1 MRSFLTQDRSWAY
14 RSVLLMAVFTLA
26 VGVWARAWKLG
37 FPAERILDEIYFP
50 VMARKFLDGIYQFD
64 LHPPLGKFIIA
75 VGIALFGDTP
85 IGWRVMPLL
94 FGVAMIPLGAALGW
108 YLFRQ
113 RVAALLLATFIA
125 GETFL
130 IVYSRTG
137 IMDGI
142 LLFLTLAT
150 LLAALRVERPPQVI
164 WVAVLLGL
172 TIGVKW
178 AVFMVVVPVGYVLW
192 RKGFI
197 RHFLAGLW
205 VSAVVYVVIVYV
217 GALVAATT
225 IPNPRGSP
233 WWSYPWEAWQL
244 TWAWHLEAAKKITA
258 ATPNPWG
265 SPWWS
270 WPLMLRTI
278 RLSPLLTTAEGDLQV
293 IVAIG
298 NPVLWYGSTLAVVAG
313 IVEAARRL
321 VARKPIADDPL
332 VPILLGYVSLLL
344 PWIPG
349 TRIPYIY
356 NYLPSY
362 AFALMALVY
371 WLVRFWGR
379 GSWGPW
385 VVVAFTALALASTLY
400 FVPLAAGLPIS
411 NDFLQQHIWLDS
423 WYYQSSEV
431 P

>member
-1 MRSFLTQDRSWAY
+1 MKSLMSHDSPWAY
-14 RSVLLMAVFTLA
+14 RSVLMLSVVTVL
-26 VGVWARAWKLG
+26 VGLWARVWKLG
-37 FPAERILDEIYFP
+37 FPGQRIWDEIYFP
-50 VMARKFLDGIYQFD
+50 VMARKYLEGVYQFD

-94 FGVAMIPLGAALGW
+94 FGCAMIPLGAALGW
-108 YLFRQ
+108 YLMRE
-113 RVAALLLATFIA
+113 RVAALLLAAFIA

-130 IVYSRTG
+130 IAYSRTG

-142 LLFLTLAT
+142 LVFFTLAT
-150 LLAALRVERPPQVI
+150 LLAALLVERWGQVL

-172 TIGVKW
+172 AISVKW

-192 RKGFI
+192 RKGLL
-197 RHFLAGLW
+197 RPFLASLW
-205 VSAVVYVVIVYV
+205 VSAILYIFIVYL
-217 GALVAATT
+217 GALISVTT
-225 IPNPRGSP
+225 N
-233 WWSYPWEAWQL
+233 PWEAWQW
-244 TWAWHLEAAKKITA
+244 TWNWHIQAFEKVTA
-258 ATPNPWG
+258 AIPNPWG

-278 RLSPLLTTAEGDLQV
+278 RLSSLFATPTGDLQV

-313 IVEAARRL
+313 LVEAARRL
-321 VARKPIADDPL
+321 VARKPVADDPL
-332 VPILLGYVSLLL
+332 VPILLGYVFLLL

-362 AFALMALVY
+362 TFALMALVY
-371 WLVRFWGR
+371 WLVRIWGR
-379 GSWGPW
+379 RPWGPW
-385 VVVAFTALALASTLY
+385 AVVAFTALALASTI
-400 FVPLAAGLPIS
+400 FFIPLAAGLPIS
-411 NDFLQQHIWLDS
+411 DESLQQRIWLDS
-423 WYYQSSEV
+423 WYYPSAEI

>member
-1 MRSFLTQDRSWAY
+1 MKSLVSRNSSWAY
-14 RSVLLMAVFTLA
+14 RSVLVLSAVMVL
-26 VGVWARAWKLG
+26 VGLWARVWKLG
-37 FPAERILDEIYFP
+37 FPGQRVWDEIYFP
-50 VMARKFLDGIYQFD
+50 VMARKFLEGTYQFD

-75 VGIALFGDTP
+75 VGIAVFGDTP

-94 FGVAMIPLGAALGW
+94 FGCAMIPLGAALGW
-108 YLFRQ
+108 YLMREK
-113 RVAALLLATFIA
+113 VAALLLAAFIA

-130 IVYSRTG
+130 IAYSRIG

-142 LLFLTLAT
+142 LVFFTLAT
-150 LLAALRVERPPQVI
+150 VLAALRVERRSQVL

-172 TIGVKW
+172 SISVKW

-192 RKGFI
+192 RKGFF
-197 RHFLAGLW
+197 REFVASLW
-205 VSAVVYVVIVYV
+205 VSAVLYIVIVYI
-217 GALVAATT
+217 GALVAVTT
-225 IPNPRGSP
+225 N
-233 WWSYPWEAWQL
+233 PWEAWQW
-244 TWAWHLEAAKKITA
+244 TWSWHLKAAEKITA
-258 ATPNPWG
+258 AIPNSWG

-270 WPLMLRTI
+270 WPLMLRPI
-278 RLSPLLTTAEGDLQV
+278 RLSDLFATASGDLQV
-293 IVAIG
+293 ISTLG

-332 VPILLGYVSLLL
+332 VPILLGYVFLLL

-371 WLVRFWGR
+371 WLVQLWRR
-379 GSWGPW
+379 PPWGPW
-385 VVVAFTALALASTLY
+385 VVVAFTALALAATIFFL
-400 FVPLAAGLPIS
+400 PLAMGLPLS
-411 NDFLQQHIWLDS
+411 PEAMQRRVWMDS
-423 WYYQSSEV
+423 WFYPTAEV

>member
-1 MRSFLTQDRSWAY
+1 MKSFVSRDTSWAY
-14 RSVLLMAVFTLA
+14 RSVLVLSAVMVL
-26 VGVWARAWKLG
+26 VGLWARVWKLG
-37 FPAERILDEIYFP
+37 FPGQRIWDEIYFP
-50 VMARKFLDGIYQFD
+50 VMARKFLEGTYQFD

-94 FGVAMIPLGAALGW
+94 FGCAMIPLGAALGW
-108 YLFRQ
+108 YLMREK
-113 RVAALLLATFIA
+113 VAALLLAAFIA

-130 IVYSRTG
+130 IAYSRIG

-142 LLFLTLAT
+142 LVFFTLAT
-150 LLAALRVERPPQVI
+150 LLAALRVERRSQVL

-172 TIGVKW
+172 AISVKW

-192 RKGFI
+192 RKGFL
-197 RHFLAGLW
+197 REFVASLW
-205 VSAVVYVVIVYV
+205 ISAVLYIVVVYV
-217 GALVAATT
+217 GALIAVTT
-225 IPNPRGSP
+225 N
-233 WWSYPWEAWQL
+233 PWEAWQW
-244 TWAWHLEAAKKITA
+244 TWSWHLKAAEKITA
-258 ATPNPWG
+258 AIPNSWG

-270 WPLMLRTI
+270 WPLMLRPI
-278 RLSPLLTTAEGDLQV
+278 RLSNLFATASGDLQV
-293 IVAIG
+293 ISTLG

-332 VPILLGYVSLLL
+332 VPILLGYVFLLL

-371 WLVRFWGR
+371 WLVRLWR
-379 GSWGPW
+379 RPPWGPW
-385 VVVAFTALALASTLY
+385 VVVAFTALALAATIFFL
-400 FVPLAAGLPIS
+400 PLAMGLPLS
-411 NDFLQQHIWLDS
+411 PEAMQRRVWMDS
-423 WYYQSSEV
+423 WFYPTAEV

>member
-14 RSVLLMAVFTLA
+14 RSVLLLAVFTLA
-26 VGVWARAWKLG
+26 VGVWARVWKLG
-37 FPAERILDEIYFP
+37 FPGERSWDEIYFP

-150 LLAALRVERPPQVI
+150 LLDALRVERPPQVI

-172 TIGVKW
+172 AIGVKW

-205 VSAVVYVVIVYV
+205 VSAVVYIVIVYV

-225 IPNPRGSP
+225 IPNP
-233 WWSYPWEAWQL
+233 
-244 TWAWHLEAAKKITA
+244 
-258 ATPNPWG
+258 WG

-270 WPLMLRTI
+270 WPLMLRPI
-278 RLSPLLTTAEGDLQV
+278 RFSSLLATAEGDLQV

-379 GSWGPW
+379 GAWGSW

-400 FVPLAAGLPIS
+400 FVPLATGLPIS

>member
-1 MRSFLTQDRSWAY
+1 MKSLVSRDTSWAY
-14 RSVLLMAVFTLA
+14 RSVLVLSAVTIL
-26 VGVWARAWKLG
+26 VGLWARVWKLG
-37 FPAERILDEIYFP
+37 FPGQRIWDEIYFP
-50 VMARKFLDGIYQFD
+50 VMARKFLEGTYQFD

-94 FGVAMIPLGAALGW
+94 FGCAMIPLGAALGW
-108 YLFRQ
+108 YLFRE
-113 RVAALLLATFIA
+113 RVGALLLAAFIA

-130 IVYSRTG
+130 IAYSRIG

-142 LLFLTLAT
+142 LVFFTLAT
-150 LLAALRVERPPQVI
+150 LLAALRVERRGQVL

-172 TIGVKW
+172 AISVKW
-178 AVFMVVVPVGYVLW
+178 AVFMVAVPVGYILW
-192 RKGFI
+192 RKGLLRPFV
-197 RHFLAGLW
+197 ASLW
-205 VSAVVYVVIVYV
+205 VSAVLYIAIVYL
-217 GALVAATT
+217 GALVAVTT
-225 IPNPRGSP
+225 N
-233 WWSYPWEAWQL
+233 PWEAWQW
-244 TWAWHLEAAKKITA
+244 TWGWHLKAAEKITA
-258 ATPNPWG
+258 AIPNTWG

-270 WPLMLRTI
+270 WPLMLRPI
-278 RLSPLLTTAEGDLQV
+278 RLSPLFATATGDLQV
-293 IVAIG
+293 ISTIG

-332 VPILLGYVSLLL
+332 VPILLGYVFLLL

-362 AFALMALVY
+362 AFALIALVY
-371 WLVRFWGR
+371 WLVRLWGR
-379 GSWGPW
+379 PPWGPW
-385 VVVAFTALALASTLY
+385 VVVAFTALALAATL
-400 FVPLAAGLPIS
+400 FFLPLAMGLPIS
-411 NDFLQQHIWLDS
+411 SESMQQRIWMDS
-423 WYYQSSEV
+423 WFYPSAEV

>member
-1 MRSFLTQDRSWAY
+1 MKSFVSRDTSWAY
-14 RSVLLMAVFTLA
+14 RSVLVLSAVMVL
-26 VGVWARAWKLG
+26 VGLWARVWKLG
-37 FPAERILDEIYFP
+37 FPGQRVWDEIYFP
-50 VMARKFLDGIYQFD
+50 VMARKFLEGTYQFD

-75 VGIALFGDTP
+75 VGIAVFGDTP

-94 FGVAMIPLGAALGW
+94 FGCAMIPLGAALGW
-108 YLFRQ
+108 YLMREK
-113 RVAALLLATFIA
+113 VAALLLAAFIA

-130 IVYSRTG
+130 IAYSRIG

-142 LLFLTLAT
+142 LVFFTLAT
-150 LLAALRVERPPQVI
+150 VLAALRVERRSQVL

-172 TIGVKW
+172 SISVKW
-178 AVFMVVVPVGYVLW
+178 AVLMVVVPVGYVLW
-192 RKGFI
+192 RKGFF
-197 RHFLAGLW
+197 REFVASLW
-205 VSAVVYVVIVYV
+205 VSAVLYIVIVYI
-217 GALVAATT
+217 GALVAVTT
-225 IPNPRGSP
+225 N
-233 WWSYPWEAWQL
+233 PWEAWQW
-244 TWAWHLEAAKKITA
+244 TWSWHLKAAEKITA
-258 ATPNPWG
+258 AIPNSWG

-270 WPLMLRTI
+270 WPLMLRPI
-278 RLSPLLTTAEGDLQV
+278 RLSDLFATASGDLQV
-293 IVAIG
+293 ISTLG

-332 VPILLGYVSLLL
+332 VPILLGYVFLLL

-371 WLVRFWGR
+371 WLVRLWR
-379 GSWGPW
+379 RPPWGPW
-385 VVVAFTALALASTLY
+385 VVVAFTALALAATIFFL
-400 FVPLAAGLPIS
+400 PLAMGLPLS
-411 NDFLQQHIWLDS
+411 PEAMQRRVWMDS
-423 WYYQSSEV
+423 WFYPSAEV

>member
-1 MRSFLTQDRSWAY
+1 MKSLLGRDSSWAY
-14 RSVLLMAVFTLA
+14 RSVLVLTVVTVL
-26 VGVWARAWKLG
+26 VGLWARVWKLG
-37 FPAERILDEIYFP
+37 FPGQRIWDEIYFP
-50 VMARKFLDGIYQFD
+50 VMARKFLEGVYQFD

-94 FGVAMIPLGAALGW
+94 FGCAMIPLGAALGW
-108 YLFRQ
+108 YLMRE
-113 RVAALLLATFIA
+113 RVAALLLAAFIA

-130 IVYSRTG
+130 IAYSRIG

-142 LLFLTLAT
+142 LVFFTLAT
-150 LLAALRVERPPQVI
+150 LLAALLTERRGQVL

-172 TIGVKW
+172 AISVKW

-192 RKGFI
+192 RKGLL
-197 RHFLAGLW
+197 RHFVASLW
-205 VSAVVYVVIVYV
+205 VSAVVYIVIVYL
-217 GALVAATT
+217 GALVAVTT
-225 IPNPRGSP
+225 N
-233 WWSYPWEAWQL
+233 PWEAWQW
-244 TWAWHLEAAKKITA
+244 TWSWHLKAAEKVTA
-258 ATPNPWG
+258 AIPNAWG

-270 WPLMLRTI
+270 WPLMLRPI
-278 RLSPLLTTAEGDLQV
+278 RLSPLFATASGELQV
-293 IVAIG
+293 ISTLG

-313 IVEAARRL
+313 VVEAARRL

-332 VPILLGYVSLLL
+332 VPILLGYVFLLL

-356 NYLPSY
+356 NYLPCY

-371 WLVRFWGR
+371 WLVRLWGR
-379 GSWGPW
+379 RPWGPW
-385 VVVAFTALALASTLY
+385 VVVAFTALALAGTL
-400 FVPLAAGLPIS
+400 FFLPLAMGLPIS
-411 NDFLQQHIWLDS
+411 SESLQLRIWLDS
-423 WYYQSSEV
+423 WFYPGSEV

>member
-1 MRSFLTQDRSWAY
+1 MKSLLRHDSPWAY
-14 RSVLLMAVFTLA
+14 RSVLMLSVVTVL
-26 VGVWARAWKLG
+26 VGLWARVWKLG
-37 FPAERILDEIYFP
+37 FPGQRIWDEIYFP
-50 VMARKFLDGIYQFD
+50 VMARKYLEGVYQFD

-94 FGVAMIPLGAALGW
+94 FGCAMIPLGAALGW
-108 YLFRQ
+108 YLMRE
-113 RVAALLLATFIA
+113 RVAALLLAAFIA

-130 IVYSRTG
+130 IAYSRTG

-142 LLFLTLAT
+142 LVFFTLAT
-150 LLAALRVERPPQVI
+150 LLAALLVERWGQVL

-172 TIGVKW
+172 AISVKW

-192 RKGFI
+192 RKGLL
-197 RHFLAGLW
+197 RPFLASLW
-205 VSAVVYVVIVYV
+205 VSAILYIFIVYL
-217 GALVAATT
+217 GALISVTT
-225 IPNPRGSP
+225 N
-233 WWSYPWEAWQL
+233 PWEAWQW
-244 TWAWHLEAAKKITA
+244 TWNWHIQAFEKVTA
-258 ATPNPWG
+258 AIPNPWG

-278 RLSPLLTTAEGDLQV
+278 RLSSLFATPTGDLQV

-313 IVEAARRL
+313 LVEAARRL
-321 VARKPIADDPL
+321 VARKPVADDPL
-332 VPILLGYVSLLL
+332 VPILLGYVFLLL

-371 WLVRFWGR
+371 WLVRIWGR
-379 GSWGPW
+379 RPWGPW
-385 VVVAFTALALASTLY
+385 AVVAFTALALASTI
-400 FVPLAAGLPIS
+400 FFIPLAAGLPIS
-411 NDFLQQHIWLDS
+411 DESLQQRIWLDS
-423 WYYQSSEV
+423 WYYPSAEI

>member
-1 MRSFLTQDRSWAY
+1 MKSFVSRDTSWAY
-14 RSVLLMAVFTLA
+14 RSVLVLSAVMVL
-26 VGVWARAWKLG
+26 VGLWARVWKLG
-37 FPAERILDEIYFP
+37 FPGQRIWDEIYFP
-50 VMARKFLDGIYQFD
+50 VMARKFLEGTYQFD

-75 VGIALFGDTP
+75 VGIAVFGDTP

-94 FGVAMIPLGAALGW
+94 FGCAMIPLGAALGW
-108 YLFRQ
+108 YLMREK
-113 RVAALLLATFIA
+113 VAALLLAAFIA

-130 IVYSRTG
+130 IAYSRIG

-142 LLFLTLAT
+142 LVFFTLAT
-150 LLAALRVERPPQVI
+150 LLAALRVERRGQVL

-172 TIGVKW
+172 AISVKW
-178 AVFMVVVPVGYVLW
+178 AVFMVVFPVGYVLW
-192 RKGFI
+192 RKGLLRDFV
-197 RHFLAGLW
+197 ASLW
-205 VSAVVYVVIVYV
+205 VSAVLYIVIVYV
-217 GALVAATT
+217 GALVAVTT
-225 IPNPRGSP
+225 N
-233 WWSYPWEAWQL
+233 PWEAWQW
-244 TWAWHLEAAKKITA
+244 TWSWHLKAAEKITA
-258 ATPNPWG
+258 AIPNSWG

-270 WPLMLRTI
+270 WPLMLRPI
-278 RLSPLLTTAEGDLQV
+278 RLSNLFATASGDLQV
-293 IVAIG
+293 ISTLG

-332 VPILLGYVSLLL
+332 VPILLGYVFLLL

-371 WLVRFWGR
+371 WLVRLWR
-379 GSWGPW
+379 RPPWGPW
-385 VVVAFTALALASTLY
+385 VVVAFTALALAATIFFL
-400 FVPLAAGLPIS
+400 PLAMGLPLS
-411 NDFLQQHIWLDS
+411 PEAMQRRVWMDS
-423 WYYQSSEV
+423 WFYPTAEV

>member
-1 MRSFLTQDRSWAY
+1 MKSFVSRDTSWAY
-14 RSVLLMAVFTLA
+14 RSVLVLSAVMVL
-26 VGVWARAWKLG
+26 VGLWARVWKLG
-37 FPAERILDEIYFP
+37 FPGQRVWDEIYFP
-50 VMARKFLDGIYQFD
+50 VMARKFLEGTYQFD

-75 VGIALFGDTP
+75 VGIAVFGDTP

-94 FGVAMIPLGAALGW
+94 FGCAMIPLGAALGW
-108 YLFRQ
+108 YLMREK
-113 RVAALLLATFIA
+113 VAALLLAAFIA

-130 IVYSRTG
+130 IAYSRIG

-142 LLFLTLAT
+142 LVFFTLAT
-150 LLAALRVERPPQVI
+150 LLAALRVERRSQVL

-172 TIGVKW
+172 SISVKW
-178 AVFMVVVPVGYVLW
+178 AVLMVVVPVGYVLW
-192 RKGFI
+192 RKGFF
-197 RHFLAGLW
+197 REFVASLW
-205 VSAVVYVVIVYV
+205 VSAVLYIVIVYI
-217 GALVAATT
+217 GALVAVTT
-225 IPNPRGSP
+225 N
-233 WWSYPWEAWQL
+233 PWEAWQW
-244 TWAWHLEAAKKITA
+244 TWSWHLKAAEKITA
-258 ATPNPWG
+258 AIPNSWG

-270 WPLMLRTI
+270 WPLMLRPI
-278 RLSPLLTTAEGDLQV
+278 RLSDLFATASGDLQV
-293 IVAIG
+293 ISTLG

-332 VPILLGYVSLLL
+332 VPILLGYVFLLL

-371 WLVRFWGR
+371 WLVQLWRR
-379 GSWGPW
+379 PPWGPW
-385 VVVAFTALALASTLY
+385 VVVAFTALALAATL
-400 FVPLAAGLPIS
+400 FFLPLAMGLPLS
-411 NDFLQQHIWLDS
+411 PEAMHRRVWMDS
-423 WYYQSSEV
+423 WFYPTAEV

>member
-1 MRSFLTQDRSWAY
+1 MKSFVSRDTSWAY
-14 RSVLLMAVFTLA
+14 RSVLVLSAVMVL
-26 VGVWARAWKLG
+26 VGLWARVWKLG
-37 FPAERILDEIYFP
+37 FPGQRIWDEIYFP
-50 VMARKFLDGIYQFD
+50 VMARKFLEGTYQFD

-75 VGIALFGDTP
+75 VGIAVFGDTP

-94 FGVAMIPLGAALGW
+94 FGCAMIPLGAALGW
-108 YLFRQ
+108 YLMREK
-113 RVAALLLATFIA
+113 VAALLLAAFIA

-130 IVYSRTG
+130 IAYSRIG

-142 LLFLTLAT
+142 LVFFTLAT
-150 LLAALRVERPPQVI
+150 LLAALRVERRSQVL

-172 TIGVKW
+172 AISVKW

-192 RKGFI
+192 RKGFF
-197 RHFLAGLW
+197 REFVASLW
-205 VSAVVYVVIVYV
+205 VSAVLYIVIVYV
-217 GALVAATT
+217 GALIAVTT
-225 IPNPRGSP
+225 N
-233 WWSYPWEAWQL
+233 PWEAWQW
-244 TWAWHLEAAKKITA
+244 TWSWHLKAAEKITA
-258 ATPNPWG
+258 AIPNSWG

-270 WPLMLRTI
+270 WPLMLRPI
-278 RLSPLLTTAEGDLQV
+278 RLSNLFATASGDLQV
-293 IVAIG
+293 ISTLG

-332 VPILLGYVSLLL
+332 VPILLGYVFLLL

-371 WLVRFWGR
+371 WLVRLWR
-379 GSWGPW
+379 RPPWGPW
-385 VVVAFTALALASTLY
+385 VVVAFTALALAATIFFL
-400 FVPLAAGLPIS
+400 PLAMGLPLS
-411 NDFLQQHIWLDS
+411 PEAMQRRVWMDS
-423 WYYQSSEV
+423 WFYPTAEV

>member
-1 MRSFLTQDRSWAY
+1 MKSLVSRDTSWAY
-14 RSVLLMAVFTLA
+14 RSVLVLSAVTIL
-26 VGVWARAWKLG
+26 VGLWARVWKLG
-37 FPAERILDEIYFP
+37 FPGQRIWDEIYFP
-50 VMARKFLDGIYQFD
+50 VMARKFLEGTYQFD

-94 FGVAMIPLGAALGW
+94 FGCAMIPLGAALGW
-108 YLFRQ
+108 YLFRE
-113 RVAALLLATFIA
+113 RVGALLLAAFIA

-130 IVYSRTG
+130 IAYSRIG

-142 LLFLTLAT
+142 LVFFTLAT
-150 LLAALRVERPPQVI
+150 LLAALRVERRGQVL

-172 TIGVKW
+172 AISVKW
-178 AVFMVVVPVGYVLW
+178 AVFMVAVPVGYILW
-192 RKGFI
+192 RKGLLRPFV
-197 RHFLAGLW
+197 ASLW
-205 VSAVVYVVIVYV
+205 VSAVLYIVIVYI
-217 GALVAATT
+217 GALVAVTT
-225 IPNPRGSP
+225 N
-233 WWSYPWEAWQL
+233 PWEAWQW
-244 TWAWHLEAAKKITA
+244 TWGWHLKAAEKITA
-258 ATPNPWG
+258 AIPNAWG

-270 WPLMLRTI
+270 WPLMLRPI
-278 RLSPLLTTAEGDLQV
+278 RLSPLFATATGDLQV
-293 IVAIG
+293 ISTLG

-332 VPILLGYVSLLL
+332 VPILLGYVFLLL

-362 AFALMALVY
+362 AFALIALVY
-371 WLVRFWGR
+371 WLVRLWGR
-379 GSWGPW
+379 PPWGPW
-385 VVVAFTALALASTLY
+385 VVVAFTALALAATL
-400 FVPLAAGLPIS
+400 FFLPLAMGLPIS
-411 NDFLQQHIWLDS
+411 SESMQQRIWMDS
-423 WYYQSSEV
+423 WFYPSAEV

>member
-1 MRSFLTQDRSWAY
+1 MKSLVSRDTSWAY
-14 RSVLLMAVFTLA
+14 RSVLVLSAVTIL
-26 VGVWARAWKLG
+26 VGLWARVWKLG
-37 FPAERILDEIYFP
+37 FPGQRVWDEIYFP
-50 VMARKFLDGIYQFD
+50 VMARKFLEGTYQFD

-94 FGVAMIPLGAALGW
+94 FGCAMIPLGAALGW
-108 YLFRQ
+108 YLMRE
-113 RVAALLLATFIA
+113 RVAALLLAAFIA

-130 IVYSRTG
+130 IAYSRIG

-142 LLFLTLAT
+142 LVFFTLAT
-150 LLAALRVERPPQVI
+150 LLAALRVERRSQVL

-172 TIGVKW
+172 AISVKW
-178 AVFMVVVPVGYVLW
+178 AVFMVAVPVGYS
-192 RKGFI
+192 
-197 RHFLAGLW
+197 LW
-205 VSAVVYVVIVYV
+205 VSAVLYIVIVYV
-217 GALVAATT
+217 GALVAVTT
-225 IPNPRGSP
+225 N
-233 WWSYPWEAWQL
+233 PWEAWQW
-244 TWAWHLEAAKKITA
+244 TWSWHLKAAEKVTA
-258 ATPNPWG
+258 AIPNAWG

-278 RLSPLLTTAEGDLQV
+278 RLSPLFATATGDLQV
-293 IVAIG
+293 ISTIG
-298 NPVLWYGSTLAVVAG
+298 NPVLWYSSTLAVVAG

-321 VARKPIADDPL
+321 VARKPIVDDPL
-332 VPILLGYVSLLL
+332 VPILLGYIFLLL

-371 WLVRFWGR
+371 WLVRLWGR
-379 GSWGPW
+379 PPWGPW
-385 VVVAFTALALASTLY
+385 VVVAFTALALAATLL
-400 FVPLAAGLPIS
+400 FLPLAAGLPIS
-411 NDFLQQHIWLDS
+411 PESLQLRIWMDS
-423 WYYQSSEV
+423 WFYPSAEV

>member
-1 MRSFLTQDRSWAY
+1 MKSLVSRDTSWAY
-14 RSVLLMAVFTLA
+14 RSVLVLSVVTIL
-26 VGVWARAWKLG
+26 VGLWARVWKLG
-37 FPAERILDEIYFP
+37 FPGQRIWDEIYFP
-50 VMARKFLDGIYQFD
+50 VMARKFLEGTYQFD

-85 IGWRVMPLL
+85 SGWRVMPLL
-94 FGVAMIPLGAALGW
+94 FGCAMIPLGAALGW
-108 YLFRQ
+108 YLFRE
-113 RVAALLLATFIA
+113 RVAALLLAAFIA

-130 IVYSRTG
+130 IAYSRIG

-142 LLFLTLAT
+142 LVFFTLAT
-150 LLAALRVERPPQVI
+150 LLAALCVERRGQVL

-172 TIGVKW
+172 AISVKW
-178 AVFMVVVPVGYVLW
+178 AVFMVAVPVGYILW
-192 RKGFI
+192 RRGFLSP
-197 RHFLAGLW
+197 FVASLW
-205 VSAVVYVVIVYV
+205 VSAVLYIAIVYL
-217 GALVAATT
+217 GTLVAVTT
-225 IPNPRGSP
+225 N
-233 WWSYPWEAWQL
+233 PWEAWQW
-244 TWAWHLEAAKKITA
+244 TWGWHLKAAEKITA
-258 ATPNPWG
+258 AIPNAWG

-270 WPLMLRTI
+270 WPLMLRPI
-278 RLSPLLTTAEGDLQV
+278 RLSPLFATATGDLQV
-293 IVAIG
+293 ISTLG

-332 VPILLGYVSLLL
+332 VPILLGYVFLLL

-371 WLVRFWGR
+371 WLVRLWR
-379 GSWGPW
+379 RPPWGPW
-385 VVVAFTALALASTLY
+385 VVVAFTALALAATL
-400 FVPLAAGLPIS
+400 FFLPLAMGLPIS
-411 NDFLQQHIWLDS
+411 PESMQQRIWMDS
-423 WYYQSSEV
+423 WFYPTAEV